1 MAPVPAHTAGDAA
14 RRLRL
19 FLQAGLAVSSL
30 IASNLPDTL
39 SLALPAFLLA
49 VALAFALTFASRLP
63 GLRWLSNFLQSL
75 PVLFISLPTFW
86 LGIALIQLFSF
97 QLRWIGDQPRPT
109 GRTDFTGYRRRTA
122 HFRPTGADPD
132 AQHGSGGGS
141 ALRRGR
147 PRQGHERNGRP
158 LAPCDGN
165 ALLPA
170 LNIAGLLLGE
180 LIAGALITETVFG
193 RSGLG
198 QLTQQAVNN
207 RDIAVLQAVVMI
219 SALGFVLI
227 NLLVDWSCRDWTPTP
242 FTDRRCE
249 MSLVDYTIAVR
260 RRPEWRRVRLQPGLW
275 LAWAVMIAALLM
287 AIAPQWFTS
296 SNPLEGIPG
305 AQRLAPQAH
314 YWLGTDQLGRDLWT
328 RVVYGAVHSL
338 SAALI
343 AVAIGLVVGTAL
355 GTLAGALAGRVE
367 STIMRLVDVLLAIPS
382 LLLQLTVIIL
392 LGFGTVNAAVAVG
405 VAAIASFAR
414 LARAEV
420 VRVRHSDYVEAARG
434 SGGTF
439 FAVFWRHIL
448 PNSLTAVLAF
458 ATLQFGQA
466 MLALAT
472 LSFLGYGTP
481 PPVPEWGLLIAEGRN
496 YLSTAWWLTT
506 FPGLAV
512 VAVVL
517 AANRLSRQWS
527 GVRP

>member
-1 MAPVPAHTAGDAA
+1 
-14 RRLRL
+14 
-19 FLQAGLAVSSL
+19 
-30 IASNLPDTL
+30 
-39 SLALPAFLLA
+39 
-49 VALAFALTFASRLP
+49 
-63 GLRWLSNFLQSL
+63 
-75 PVLFISLPTFW
+75 
-86 LGIALIQLFSF
+86 
-97 QLRWIGDQPRPT
+97 
-109 GRTDFTGYRRRTA
+109 
-122 HFRPTGADPD
+122 
-132 AQHGSGGGS
+132 
-141 ALRRGR
+141 
-147 PRQGHERNGRP
+147 
-158 LAPCDGN
+158 
-165 ALLPA
+165 
-170 LNIAGLLLGE
+170 
-180 LIAGALITETVFG
+180 
-193 RSGLG
+193 
-198 QLTQQAVNN
+198 
-207 RDIAVLQAVVMI
+207 
-219 SALGFVLI
+219 
-227 NLLVDWSCRDWTPTP
+227 
-242 FTDRRCE
+242 

-296 SNPLEGIPG
+296 ANP
-305 AQRLAPQAH
+305 
-314 YWLGTDQLGRDLWT
+314 LGRDP
-328 RVVYGAVHSL
+328 RRSAPGA
-338 SAALI
+338 AGALL
-343 AVAIGLVVGTAL
+343 AGYRPAWARPVDAGGLRRGAFPVGGADRRRHRPGGGTAL

-527 GVRP
+527 GARP

>member
-1 MAPVPAHTAGDAA
+1 MSAYLLRRFGQGLLVLWAAFTLTFFLLQVLPGDAVLIKFQNPDLGLSPA
-14 RRLRL
+14 QIAEMRLAYGADSPLWRQYL
-19 FLQAGLAVSSL
+19 HTLLAMLHGDFGYSLQAGLAVSSL

-49 VALAFALTFASRLP
+49 VALAFALAFASRLP

-97 QLRWIGDQPRPT
+97 QLRWIPVINPGPLEGLILPVI
-109 GRTDFTGYRRRTA
+109 A
-122 HFRPTGADPD
+122 VALPI
-132 AQHGSGGGS
+132 S
-141 ALRRGR
+141 A
-147 PRQGHERNGRP
+147 P
-158 LAPCDGN
+158 LAQILMRSMDQVAVQPFVAVARAKGMSETGVLWRHVMGN

-180 LIAGALITETVFG
+180 LI
-193 RSGLG
+193 
-198 QLTQQAVNN
+198 
-207 RDIAVLQAVVMI
+207 
-219 SALGFVLI
+219 
-227 NLLVDWSCRDWTPTP
+227 
-242 FTDRRCE
+242 
-249 MSLVDYTIAVR
+249 
-260 RRPEWRRVRLQPGLW
+260 
-275 LAWAVMIAALLM
+275 
-287 AIAPQWFTS
+287 
-296 SNPLEGIPG
+296 
-305 AQRLAPQAH
+305 
-314 YWLGTDQLGRDLWT
+314 
-328 RVVYGAVHSL
+328 
-338 SAALI
+338 
-343 AVAIGLVVGTAL
+343 
-355 GTLAGALAGRVE
+355 AGALAGRVE